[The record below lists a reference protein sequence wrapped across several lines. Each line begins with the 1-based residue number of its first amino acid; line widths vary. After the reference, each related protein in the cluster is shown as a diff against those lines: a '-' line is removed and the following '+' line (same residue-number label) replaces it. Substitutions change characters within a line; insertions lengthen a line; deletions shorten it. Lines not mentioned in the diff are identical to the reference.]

1 MTPTDALPPLPAALQ
16 SQLDRVAA
24 ELLPLMRYPMPALRV
39 VALVRV
45 ALLAEDALS
54 QTLRQIR
61 ADRMAAVEATG
72 QQEAAHG

>member
-1 MTPTDALPPLPAALQ
+1 MTPVDALPPLPAALQ
-16 SQLDRVAA
+16 SQLDRIAA

-54 QTLRQIR
+54 QSLRQIR
-61 ADRMAAVEATG
+61 ADRITAAEALQ
-72 QQEAAHG
+72 QQETAHG

>member
-1 MTPTDALPPLPAALQ
+1 MTPADALPPLPAALQ
-16 SQLDRVAA
+16 SQIDRIAA

-61 ADRMAAVEATG
+61 ADRMAAVDATE
-72 QQEAAHG
+72 QPEITHG